1 MTRIVEKEIGNLIEY
16 KTINYDNIPTV
27 SDEEYRKRVDSLL
40 ELAQL
45 KSLTHIIVYADRE
58 HFSNLEYLTKYD
70 PRFEEALLILS
81 KDDIPTIVIG
91 NEGWSYSD
99 IIPYEIKKE
108 LYQSFSLMGQ
118 PRGNSKNLKEIFSSA
133 RINKNSKVGIIGWKQ
148 FYESDFPDYEHCVEI
163 PYYIVEILSELVGRK
178 NIVNANDLMIDNEYG
193 LRHKLSA
200 TELILH
206 EVAGTKTSQKVLNVI
221 RNLREGISEIEA
233 SEYLCIDGDPIA
245 THPNI
250 NFGSTHVIYGLAS
263 PTYHKKLSYGELISV
278 GMGYRRALSHRIGI
292 FARDKSDI
300 PTSLGDAVEYLYK
313 PYFEAIAAWYEAVH
327 IGVTGGEIYNLMVET
342 LGSFEKYGVGLNPGH
357 LIHTD
362 EWTNSLFYKNS
373 KYKINSGMAIQCDMI
388 AIMNDVKLG
397 AHIEDGIVI
406 ADSNLRKEIQTLA
419 PECWER
425 ISARRRFMK
434 EVLGIN
440 LSEDVLPTSDLQGI
454 HFPYMANTRI
464 VLAKEG

>member
-1 MTRIVEKEIGNLIEY
+1 MSRIVEKEIGNLIEY
-16 KTINYDNIPTV
+16 KPINYDNIPTV
-27 SDEEYRKRVDSLL
+27 SDEEYRMRVNSLL

-58 HFSNLEYLTKYD
+58 HFSNIEYLTKYD

-81 KDDIPTIVIG
+81 KDNIPTIVVG
-91 NEGWSYSD
+91 NEGFSYSD
-99 IIPYEIKKE
+99 IIPYEINRE

-118 PRGNSKNLKEIFSSA
+118 PRGKSKKLKDIFSSA
-133 RINKNSKVGIIGWKQ
+133 GINRNSKIGIIGWKKY
-148 FYESDFPDYEHCVEI
+148 YESDFPDYEHCIEI
-163 PYYIVEILSELVGRK
+163 PCFIVEVLSELVDRK
-178 NIVNANDLMIDNEYG
+178 NIVNANDLMMDNEYG

-278 GMGYRRALSHRIGI
+278 GLGYRRALTHRIGI

-300 PTSLGDAVEYLYK
+300 SSSLGDIVEYLYK
-313 PYFEAIAAWYEAVH
+313 PYFEAIAAWYEAVR
-327 IGVTGGEIYNLMVET
+327 IGVTGGEVYSTLEKI
-342 LGSFEKYGVGLNPGH
+342 LGSFEKYGIALNPGH
-357 LIHTD
+357 QIHTD
-362 EWTNSLFYKNS
+362 EWTNSLFFKDS
-373 KYKINSGMAIQCDMI
+373 KYKIASGMAIQCDII
-388 AIMNDVKLG
+388 AMMSDVKAG

-406 ADSNLRKEIQTLA
+406 ADSNLRKEIQALA
-419 PECWER
+419 PECWDR
-425 ISARRRFMK
+425 IVARRKFMK

-440 LSEDVLPTSDLQGI
+440 LSEDVLPTSDLAGI

-464 VLAKEG
+464 VLARDD